1 MWIFRP
7 SLVNPL
13 SLCDL
18 LDTVLQEACLV
29 DPSEGALITDALRE
43 STLLYNKCCFLS
55 KGKWYMLN
63 KPCHRIKA
71 SCFVVDNSIILV
83 GG

>member
-1 MWIFRP
+1 M
-7 SLVNPL
+7 
-13 SLCDL
+13 
-18 LDTVLQEACLV
+18 

-55 KGKWYMLN
+55 NGKWYMLN